1 MFRII
6 NVSERTCKLT
16 WSGSWSSINGTGT
29 VYYLPEGATLYAS
42 PYLVVTPQGYTKHY
56 YAEAERITSQ
66 LGKGQFA
73 DVDTPVVSDSLVQV
87 KLQEVTGNVEPPA
100 TLTAPA
106 TPYFSYLDT
115 LTDRQDTASTLFF
128 YHPDHLGSS
137 SWITYTD
144 GEAVQHLHYLPWG
157 EEFVDQ
163 RSSNWNAM
171 YTFSAKEKDTET
183 GYSYFGAR
191 YFSSDLSI
199 WLSVDPQAAKYPSL
213 SPYTYCADNPVK
225 LVDPNGEEIG
235 DIYNLLGVHIGWDGK
250 ADGIVYLYNTLSSE
264 QLSITESAV
273 LTSSPRTDIVNVTE
287 KYGLYNYELNLR
299 AILSM
304 LKQAEAGSS
313 NAPLSYNSWNSGDL
327 FTSHSYSANPKDYQ
341 KHPGMNPNS
350 KSSAAGAYQFLS
362 RFYSMPDFSPISQDK
377 AALKLMTTKGYNA
390 AIFGDVP
397 SFVKESK
404 ERWTSLKEWNIRDLQ
419 SIFNA
424 YRAMELHGIS
434 TIAIPRGSL
443 HR

>member
-73 DVDTPVVSDSLVQV
+73 DVGTPVVGDSLVQV

-163 RSSNWNAM
+163 RITDFSARH
-171 YTFSAKEKDTET
+171 TFSAKERDTET
-183 GYSYFGAR
+183 GLSYFGAR
-191 YFSSDLSI
+191 YYSSDLSI
-199 WLSVDPQAAKYPSL
+199 WLSVDPMSDKYPSL
-213 SPYTYCADNPVK
+213 SPYVYCADNPVK
-225 LVDPNGEEIG
+225 LVDPNGEDPIYAKNFWGNVKKIG
-235 DIYNLLGVHIGWDGK
+235 DNGQCESNSYLVLGDKVKEVKAATKSGK
-250 ADGIVYLYNTLSSE
+250 FYT
-264 QLSITESAV
+264 
-273 LTSSPRTDIVNVTE
+273 
-287 KYGLYNYELNLR
+287 
-299 AILSM
+299 
-304 LKQAEAGSS
+304 
-313 NAPLSYNSWNSGDL
+313 GDL
-327 FTSHSYSANPKDYQ
+327 SPSDMVIHIPTGQIQQDIQLTVDQSLKSGNSPENRVEYGGHS
-341 KHPGMNPNS
+341 
-350 KSSAAGAYQFLS
+350 L
-362 RFYSMPDFSPISQDK
+362 
-377 AALKLMTTKGYNA
+377 
-390 AIFGDVP
+390 FGDKTARFWDPGTPTQTTTYNGVTIQKRTIEPFKIGGKGALIGGPPEKVQYIWHVHTCSSVP
-397 SFVKESK
+397 SSLDYEKMDSWRKAGFKGCAIVVCPNDSGVSFYN
-404 ERWTSLKEWNIRDLQ
+404 ERGTLVRIHYEDFKKMGRQEDIQ
-419 SIFNA
+419 
-424 YRAMELHGIS
+424 
-434 TIAIPRGSL
+434 
-443 HR
+443 